1 MLDVGSCLVD
11 NRHVDFRQRLQR
23 VQFNVFRI
31 WFFNCY
37 ALFSLLVMYG
47 LDYRSLFMSLL
58 SHY

>member
-11 NRHVDFRQRLQR
+11 NRHVDFRQGLQR

-31 WFFNCY
+31 WSLYWY
-37 ALFSLLVMYG
+37 ALLSLLVMYG
-47 LDYRSLFMSLL
+47 LDYGNLFMSLL